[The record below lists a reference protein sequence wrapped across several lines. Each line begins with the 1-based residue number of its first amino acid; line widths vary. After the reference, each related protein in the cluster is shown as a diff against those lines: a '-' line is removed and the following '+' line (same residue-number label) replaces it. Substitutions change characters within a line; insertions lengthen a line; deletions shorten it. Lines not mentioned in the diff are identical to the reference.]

1 MPFQFNAK
9 NIFLTYP
16 KCDVSVATLLAF
28 LVGKC
33 NPVYACVARELHEDG
48 TPHLHAL
55 VCCETPFRT
64 KSESTFNFENHHPN
78 IQSCKNRLAT
88 KRYVQ
93 KDNDFL
99 EHGNWPEDTKSNSS
113 SSVSED
119 DIKLKLQLPLL
130 EFLIWAGANRVQYAP
145 LLWQLANTPEVNT
158 IQKDTPVS
166 GSLTTEFA
174 KIIEHSDWS
183 DDKSL
188 VLVGSSGIGKTT
200 WAKRVVQ
207 HNDMT
212 PCLFVTHTDTLK
224 EFRAGYHKSIIFDD
238 VTFTHM
244 PITTQIAIVDME
256 NPRQIH
262 CRHRK
267 ADIPAGVFKIFTCN
281 DPPLDLEH
289 PAIARRTTVIRCG
302 PSELKKV
309 TDVRQ
314 HLL

>member
-1 MPFQFNAK
+1 MPFQLNCK
-9 NIFLTYP
+9 NVFITYP
-16 KCDVSVATLLAF
+16 KCDVQPRELLAF

-33 NPVYACVARELHEDG
+33 SPLYACVARELHEDG

-55 VCCETPFRT
+55 LCCEKPIRT
-64 KSESTFNFENHHPN
+64 KSESFFNYQTFHPN
-78 IQSCKNRLAT
+78 IQAAKNRTAT
-88 KRYVQ
+88 RRYIQ
-93 KDNDFL
+93 KDGNFL
-99 EHGNWPEDTKSNSS
+99 EHGDWPEVSSSGPS

-119 DIKLKLQLPLL
+119 DVRAKLQLPLVD
-130 EFLIWAGANRVQYAP
+130 FLIWASVNRVQYAERMWVLSNQP
-145 LLWQLANTPEVNT
+145 DVNT
-158 IQKDTPVS
+158 ITAETPVS
-166 GSLTTEFA
+166 GTLSNEFY
-174 KIIEHSDWS
+174 KILEQCNWD

-207 HNDMT
+207 HNDMV